1 MEEYISE
8 YRNYDKKAA
17 FYFKTSDDHCGGI
30 GDYIK
35 FLSFLVNMGMK
46 YGIAV
51 YCIDFGNVSDQFL
64 RLRYSEMH
72 VGFEEISDN
81 MVVFGASD
89 RFTKEEE
96 FNELKPGVFNVIHV
110 ASLFNF
116 DGSQVSGGCLFPSG
130 IKLSDIFHF
139 DSKVIENVPSSLKN
153 TKYTSIHIRI
163 GSFAHLDPFYQA
175 NGSSF
180 NKDRL
185 DRFLRKVNNSRK
197 VFLCTDDLALKRKL
211 KSEYEDLLV
220 TDFKPVH
227 TGDIHADERGVL
239 NTITDL
245 LILANSE
252 EIFIA
257 DDDRV
262 SGFSVCA
269 SKFENISLR
278 KLIDIDDTS
287 SNGEDT
293 VV

>member
-51 YCIDFGNVSDQFL
+51 YCIDFGNVTDKFL
-64 RLRYSEMH
+64 RLRHSQMH

-81 MVVFGASD
+81 MVVFGAAD
-89 RFTKEEE
+89 KFTKEEE
-96 FNELKPGVFNVIHV
+96 FHELKPGVFNVIHV

-116 DGSQVSGGCLFPSG
+116 DAGQVSGGCLFSSG
-130 IKLSDIFHF
+130 IKLSDIFQF

-163 GSFAHLDPFYQA
+163 GSFAHLDPYYQA

-239 NTITDL
+239 NAITDL

-252 EIFIA
+252 EIFLA
-257 DDDRV
+257 DDHRV
-262 SGFSVCA
+262 SGFPVCA
-269 SKFENISLR
+269 SKFENIRLR